1 MITKEDLSSVEKC
14 TVLCAI
20 LWFEEDTNLTEKQ
33 LTKAFKNINTLYG
46 QLYVMGTNLTSL
58 RFLAPLET
66 IECHDCGGIIMERN
80 EELIEVGMTR
90 LKSVDCPVFFI
101 DMDSKTERLN
111 IPNLKSLTYTGGV
124 EFFAAINS
132 HWIDGVCLP
141 KDEARML
148 MAVPFPGKVYFLVKL
163 CEPKFDDKECK
174 TPGKG
179 CVEIFGNVKIGP
191 GFPLETMKDVEVIYG
206 SLTINGTNFETSLT
220 VIDNRN
226 LVDANFPKLEKFHSQ
241 AMDEVVFTNNT
252 LELLLDT
259 KLCYKYRDL
268 SITHSEKILFNNE
281 TCEQN
286 EEKVPARN
294 KTYFDMKS
302 ISATTMGPVLEDN
315 TSSEIDVVSPTE
327 AAPAGNNNFC
337 SRESFM
343 IIVLFVKFAYL

>member
-1 MITKEDLSSVEKC
+1 MKLLLLLSSLIILTITRKSFNYEFFELKNCDPKCTFENMITKEDLSSVEKC

-33 LTKAFKNINTLYG
+33 LTKAFKNIKTLYG

-58 RFLAPLET
+58 SFLAPLET

-80 EELIEVGMTR
+80 EELIEVGMTS

-148 MAVPFPGKVYFLVKL
+148 MAVPFSGKVYFLVKL
-163 CEPKFDDKECK
+163 CEHKFDDKECK

-206 SLTINGTNFETSLT
+206 SLTINGTSLENFKAFENLKYIVTTEGEFFISL
-220 VIDNRN
+220 
-226 LVDANFPKLEKFHSQ
+226 
-241 AMDEVVFTNNT
+241 
-252 LELLLDT
+252 
-259 KLCYKYRDL
+259 
-268 SITHSEKILFNNE
+268 
-281 TCEQN
+281 
-286 EEKVPARN
+286 
-294 KTYFDMKS
+294 
-302 ISATTMGPVLEDN
+302 
-315 TSSEIDVVSPTE
+315 
-327 AAPAGNNNFC
+327 
-337 SRESFM
+337 
-343 IIVLFVKFAYL
+343 